1 MDLEKAKALVRPQG
15 IHQGLMKMDE
25 ESCNSC
31 GLCVQNCP
39 FGCWEMEKGEAP
51 TMKEEHK
58 CISCSNCMVCCP
70 KDSISLAEPYYVS
83 EGPWATEPHRLP
95 LKLPLEPKDAD
106 GQPDEWNAIERAVFE
121 RRSVRNF
128 KQKAVPDHLIRR
140 VLEAGRFAPSGG
152 NCQPWRFIVITDRD
166 LIQKMDEATWAMA
179 SGLHSM
185 YNDDDQIEVVGQMA
199 ESTPGGF
206 DPRAIQGGMGAI
218 TDKSM
223 AASLGAPCVIL
234 LAADRRA
241 IGGAELAMGIAGQ
254 NMNLVA
260 NSLGIKACWVGFLTM
275 AVGAVADK
283 IDLGP
288 NWSVVSTLVMGWP
301 RFKQEGVVAREY
313 RPVTWLREGAEESEI
328 EE

>member
-1 MDLEKAKALVRPQG
+1 MDLAEAKALVRPQG
-15 IHQGLMKMDE
+15 IHQGVMAMDE
-25 ESCNSC
+25 ERCNSC

-39 FGCWEMEKGEAP
+39 FGCWQMEKGQAP
-51 TMKEEHK
+51 KMKEDHK

-70 KDSISLAEPYYVS
+70 NDAISIAETYYVS
-83 EGPWATEPHRLP
+83 DGPWATEPHRMP
-95 LKLPLEPKDAD
+95 FKLPLEPKDAE
-106 GQPDEWNAIERAVFE
+106 GRPDEWTAIERAVFE

-128 KQKAVPDHLIRR
+128 KQKPVPDHLIRR

-166 LIQKMDEATWAMA
+166 LIQQMDEATWAAA
-179 SGLHSM
+179 SGLNAM
-185 YNDDDQIEVVGQMA
+185 YNDDGQIPLAAQLA
-199 ESTPGGF
+199 QQTPGGF
-206 DPRAIQGGMGAI
+206 DPRAVQGGMGAVA
-218 TDKSM
+218 DKSLKP
-223 AASLGAPCVIL
+223 SLGAPCLIL

-275 AVGAVADK
+275 GLAPIEDK

-288 NWSVVSTLVMGWP
+288 NWSVVSTLVLGWP
-301 RFKQEGVVAREY
+301 RFKQEGRVAREY
-313 RPVTWLREGAEESEI
+313 RPVTWLREVSEGSEI

>member
-1 MDLEKAKALVRPQG
+1 MDQASATALVRPKG
-15 IHQGLMKMDE
+15 VHQGVMALDE

-39 FGCWEMEKGEAP
+39 FGCWEMEKGKAP
-51 TMKEEHK
+51 KLKQGHQ

-70 KDSISLAEPYYVS
+70 NDSISIAETYFVS
-83 EGPWATEPHRLP
+83 EGPWATEPHRMP
-95 LKLPLEPKDAD
+95 FKRPLEPRDAD
-106 GQPDEWNAIERAVFE
+106 GQPDEWTAIERAVFE

-128 KQKAVPDHLIRR
+128 KQKPVPDPLIRR

-166 LIQKMDEATWAMA
+166 LIQQMDEATWAAA
-179 SGLHSM
+179 SGLNAV
-185 YNDDDQIEVVGQMA
+185 YNDDEQIAVVAQMA
-199 ESTPGGF
+199 EQTPGGF
-206 DPRAIQGGMGAI
+206 DPRAVQGGMGAI
-218 TDKSM
+218 ADKSLL
-223 AASLGAPCVIL
+223 ASLGAPCVIL

-275 AVGAVADK
+275 GLGPIADK

-288 NWSVVSTLVMGWP
+288 NWRVVSTLVLGWP

-313 RPVTWLREGAEESEI
+313 RPVTWLREGSDASEVEE
-328 EE
+328 